1 MKKLISTIACL
12 ALLTSCSSTSA
23 KKVEATGKIISCTTI
38 STDHI
43 TTKGTTVPCLDGG
56 PGIVLE
62 ALRGPAVVN
71 VWGSWCAPCV
81 AEMPHFVA
89 LAKTGKISI
98 VGVDVEEKSREAGK
112 KFAISHGINWPI
124 LYDPDGRTKALY
136 GLGVPVTWYISAKGE
151 VAYRHVGLVK
161 SEKILFDEV
170 RKYLGVDL

>member
-1 MKKLISTIACL
+1 MKKFISMIACL

-38 STDHI
+38 TIDHV

-56 PGIVLE
+56 PGIVME
-62 ALRGPAVVN
+62 ALRGPVIVN
-71 VWGSWCAPCV
+71 VWGSWCAPCIQ
-81 AEMPHFVA
+81 EMPHFVA
-89 LAKTGKISI
+89 LAKTGKIDI
-98 VGVDVEEKSREAGK
+98 VGVDVEEKDAQAGK
-112 KFAISHGINWPI
+112 KFALSHGINWPI

-136 GLGVPVTWYISAKGE
+136 GLGVPVTWYINAKGE

-170 RKYLGVDL
+170 RKYLGVKL